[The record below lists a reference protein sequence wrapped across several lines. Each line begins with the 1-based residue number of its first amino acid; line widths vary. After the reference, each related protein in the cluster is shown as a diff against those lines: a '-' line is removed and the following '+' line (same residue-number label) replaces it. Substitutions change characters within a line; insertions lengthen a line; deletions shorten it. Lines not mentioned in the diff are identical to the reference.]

1 MQSTALIL
9 QIDSEEK
16 ICEYFVE
23 ILPCIGPKQPIKIS
37 DCDESQMQHGG
48 LPNKHFCKNNI
59 QISAKKQ
66 QKTAF
71 FYFSHYKSMGSLSC
85 HSNQSS

>member
-1 MQSTALIL
+1 MQSIALIL

-23 ILPCIGPKQPIKIS
+23 IVPCIGPQQPIKIS
-37 DCDESQMQHGG
+37 DCDESQMKHGG
-48 LPNKHFCKNNI
+48 LLKKHFYKNKI
-59 QISAKKQ
+59 QVSAKKQ
-66 QKTAF
+66 QKAAF

-85 HSNQSS
+85 HSKHSS